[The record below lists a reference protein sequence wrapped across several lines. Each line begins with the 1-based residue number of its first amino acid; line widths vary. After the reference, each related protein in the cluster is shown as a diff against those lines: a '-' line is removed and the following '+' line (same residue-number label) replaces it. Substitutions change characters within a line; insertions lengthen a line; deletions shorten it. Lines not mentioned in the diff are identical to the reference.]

1 MMLPMS
7 WRRVGPALAFAL
19 ALTPSVVMLVLDG
32 PTSFL
37 LDLVVLVGLGSL
49 TLVGALYAA
58 RHPGNPV
65 GWLLMVGTFGAGL
78 NALSETMAVAAGPSM
93 ARLLL
98 VVAGVGVSLHSSAF
112 GLVALLFPNGRLISR
127 NWQWAVWLM
136 IGSLL
141 LVWVA
146 AYQVSGHVVDVDA
159 FIRSNWSFEHAE
171 PLPTS
176 ALVLFVAAVVSFT
189 AALLLAGVSMVWR
202 MRHGASVE
210 RQQVKWVVYAVVV
223 AVVFG
228 LSLILIT
235 AGEGPS
241 NLQLRLLYISLAAT
255 LIAAALGIAIFRYHL
270 YDIDSVVRLSVIYG
284 IAVATLGATYAL
296 GIVLI
301 PAILPDSGSLAV
313 AGTTLAVAALF
324 NPLRRRVQ
332 KAVDR
337 RFYRTRHD
345 PGRVSDGL
353 NHRIRDEVDAARI
366 MTHFA
371 ITVEE
376 VFAPEGMAYW
386 VRDLS
391 ESLPSRR
398 AS

>member
-391 ESLPSRR
+391 ESLPSLR

>member
-1 MMLPMS
+1 
-7 WRRVGPALAFAL
+7 
-19 ALTPSVVMLVLDG
+19 
-32 PTSFL
+32 
-37 LDLVVLVGLGSL
+37 
-49 TLVGALYAA
+49 
-58 RHPGNPV
+58 
-65 GWLLMVGTFGAGL
+65 MVGTFGAGL

>member
-1 MMLPMS
+1 MILPMS

-391 ESLPSRR
+391 ESLPSLR

>member
-1 MMLPMS
+1 MILPMS

>member
-19 ALTPSVVMLVLDG
+19 ALTPSVVMLALDG

>member
-255 LIAAALGIAIFRYHL
+255 LIAATLGIAIFRYHL